1 MMKCLYLLYVMFHV
15 AAGCDLSAQTK
26 HVYIGHPGGSVLL
39 LCSCSDLHTKPHTF
53 TWMAYIRG
61 GLKDMLNDEHY
72 RGRLQLFDEFSPGN
86 LSLLISDLREED
98 GVDYR
103 CITEKGHRDMRILE
117 KGCDLSGDKHQV
129 VINGLPGG
137 SVLLPC
143 SCSDLH
149 TDPQTF
155 TWTTDRTGHWTDV
168 LNDEHYRDR
177 FQLFNHISPGNLSL
191 LISDLREEDQ
201 RVYRCRTGLR
211 EYRDIR
217 INVKGCDLSGD
228 KHQVAIN
235 GHPGGS
241 VLLPCSCSDLHTNPQ
256 IFTWTTNRTG
266 HWTDVLNDEHYR
278 DRLQLFNNI
287 SLGNLSLLISNL
299 REEDQRVYRC
309 STGLREYRDI
319 RINVKGRREPSTR
332 SGKTDRR
339 PPSEQPPSKTTN
351 SPSASSPATL
361 AQGGRRETLTRSGK
375 TDRRPPSEQPPS
387 KTTNSPPASSSTT
400 LKRDEQPPHSSL
412 PLVFGIVAAL
422 LLVIV
427 GIMAFICWKR
437 KGLFPLGGRRGKN
450 KVTERR
456 PKQKDQTVPDVTYS
470 TVSHIHTAGAARVQ
484 INVEEKT
491 EYASIVTN

>member
-1 MMKCLYLLYVMFHV
+1 MMKCLYLLYVVFHV
-15 AAGCDLSAQTK
+15 AAGCDLSAQTI
-26 HVYIGHPGGSVLL
+26 HRYNGHPGGSVLL
-39 LCSCSDLHTKPHTF
+39 PCSCSDLHTKPHTF

-72 RGRLQLFDEFSPGN
+72 RGRLQLFNNTSPGN

-98 GVDYR
+98 DVDYR
-103 CITEKGHRDMRILE
+103 CSTEKGHRDM
-117 KGCDLSGDKHQV
+117 
-129 VINGLPGG
+129 
-137 SVLLPC
+137 
-143 SCSDLH
+143 
-149 TDPQTF
+149 
-155 TWTTDRTGHWTDV
+155 
-168 LNDEHYRDR
+168 
-177 FQLFNHISPGNLSL
+177 
-191 LISDLREEDQ
+191 
-201 RVYRCRTGLR
+201 
-211 EYRDIR
+211 R

>member
-1 MMKCLYLLYVMFHV
+1 MMKCLYLLYVVFHV
-15 AAGCDLSAQTK
+15 AAGCNLTAQTK
-26 HVYIGHPGGSVLL
+26 YEYIGLPGGSVLL

-53 TWMAYIRG
+53 TWMTFRTGKAN
-61 GLKDMLNDEHY
+61 DVLNDEHY
-72 RGRLQLFDEFSPGN
+72 RDRLQLFNNTSPGN

-98 GVDYR
+98 AVDYR
-103 CITEKGHRDMRILE
+103 CRTEKEHRDMSIPG
-117 KGCDLSGDKHQV
+117 KGCDL
-129 VINGLPGG
+129 
-137 SVLLPC
+137 
-143 SCSDLH
+143 
-149 TDPQTF
+149 
-155 TWTTDRTGHWTDV
+155 
-168 LNDEHYRDR
+168 Y
-177 FQLFNHISPGNLSL
+177 
-191 LISDLREEDQ
+191 
-201 RVYRCRTGLR
+201 
-211 EYRDIR
+211 
-217 INVKGCDLSGD
+217 GD

-235 GHPGGS
+235 GLPGGS
-241 VLLPCSCSDLHTNPQ
+241 VQLPCSCSDLHTNPQ

-266 HWTDVLNDEHYR
+266 HWTDVLKDELYR

-287 SLGNLSLLISNL
+287 SPGNLSLLISNL
-299 REEDQRVYRC
+299 REEDQGVYRC
-309 STGLREYRDI
+309 STGLKEYRDI
-319 RINVKGRREPSTR
+319 RINVEGKRETSTR

-339 PPSEQPPSKTTN
+339 PPSEQPQSKTSNAPPT
-351 SPSASSPATL
+351 SSSTTL
-361 AQGGRRETLTRSGK
+361 EQGGRRETLTRSGK
-375 TDRRPPSEQPPS
+375 TDRRPPSEQPQS

-400 LKRDEQPPHSSL
+400 LKQDEQPPHSSL

>member
-1 MMKCLYLLYVMFHV
+1 MMKCLYLLYVVFHV
-15 AAGCDLSAQTK
+15 AAGCNLTAQTK
-26 HVYIGHPGGSVLL
+26 YEYIGLPGGSVLL

-53 TWMAYIRG
+53 TWMTFRTGKAN
-61 GLKDMLNDEHY
+61 DVLNDEHY
-72 RGRLQLFDEFSPGN
+72 RDRLQLFNNTSPGN

-98 GVDYR
+98 AVDYR
-103 CITEKGHRDMRILE
+103 CRTEKEHRDMSIPG
-117 KGCDLSGDKHQV
+117 KGCDL
-129 VINGLPGG
+129 
-137 SVLLPC
+137 
-143 SCSDLH
+143 
-149 TDPQTF
+149 
-155 TWTTDRTGHWTDV
+155 
-168 LNDEHYRDR
+168 Y
-177 FQLFNHISPGNLSL
+177 
-191 LISDLREEDQ
+191 
-201 RVYRCRTGLR
+201 
-211 EYRDIR
+211 
-217 INVKGCDLSGD
+217 GD

-235 GHPGGS
+235 GLPGGS
-241 VLLPCSCSDLHTNPQ
+241 VQLPCSCSDLHTNPQ

-266 HWTDVLNDEHYR
+266 HWTDVLKDELYR

-287 SLGNLSLLISNL
+287 SPGNLSLLISNL
-299 REEDQRVYRC
+299 REEDQGVYRC
-309 STGLREYRDI
+309 STGLKEYRDI
-319 RINVKGRREPSTR
+319 RINVEGGKRETSTR

-339 PPSEQPPSKTTN
+339 PPSEQPQSKTSNAPPT
-351 SPSASSPATL
+351 SSSTTL
-361 AQGGRRETLTRSGK
+361 EQGGRRETLTRSGK
-375 TDRRPPSEQPPS
+375 TDRRPPSEQPQS

-400 LKRDEQPPHSSL
+400 LKQDEQPPHSSL

-437 KGLFPLGGRRGKN
+437 KGGRRGKN

>member
-1 MMKCLYLLYVMFHV
+1 MMKCLYLLCVVFHV

-217 INVKGCDLSGD
+217 INVKGG
-228 KHQVAIN
+228 K
-235 GHPGGS
+235 
-241 VLLPCSCSDLHTNPQ
+241 
-256 IFTWTTNRTG
+256 
-266 HWTDVLNDEHYR
+266 
-278 DRLQLFNNI
+278 
-287 SLGNLSLLISNL
+287 
-299 REEDQRVYRC
+299 RE
-309 STGLREYRDI
+309 T
-319 RINVKGRREPSTR
+319 STR
-332 SGKTDRR
+332 SEKTDRR
-339 PPSEQPPSKTTN
+339 STSEQPRSKTSN
-351 SPSASSPATL
+351 APPTL
-361 AQGGRRETLTRSGK
+361 
-375 TDRRPPSEQPPS
+375 EQ
-387 KTTNSPPASSSTT
+387 
-400 LKRDEQPPHSSL
+400 
-412 PLVFGIVAAL
+412 VFSIVAAF

-427 GIMAFICWKR
+427 GVMVFICWRR
-437 KGLFPLGGRRGKN
+437 KGRKCGKN
-450 KVTERR
+450 VITEGR

-484 INVEEKT
+484 INVGEKT

>member
-1 MMKCLYLLYVMFHV
+1 MSYRTGP
-15 AAGCDLSAQTK
+15 AT
-26 HVYIGHPGGSVLL
+26 
-39 LCSCSDLHTKPHTF
+39 
-53 TWMAYIRG
+53 
-61 GLKDMLNDEHY
+61 DMLNDEHY
-72 RGRLQLFDEFSPGN
+72 CGRLQLFNNISPGN

-98 GVDYR
+98 DVDYR
-103 CITEKGHRDMRILE
+103 CQTEKGHKDMRIYV

-129 VINGLPGG
+129 VINGHPGG

-149 TDPQTF
+149 TNPQTF

-177 FQLFNHISPGNLSL
+177 LQLFNHISPGNLSL

-201 RVYRCRTGLR
+201 RVYWCSTGLT

-228 KHQVAIN
+228 KHQVVIN

-241 VLLPCSCSDLHTNPQ
+241 VLLPCSCSDLHTDPQ

-278 DRLQLFNNI
+278 DRLQLFNHI
-287 SLGNLSLLISNL
+287 SPGNLSLLISDL

-309 STGLREYRDI
+309 STGLKEYRDI
-319 RINVKGRREPSTR
+319 RINVKG
-332 SGKTDRR
+332 
-339 PPSEQPPSKTTN
+339 
-351 SPSASSPATL
+351 
-361 AQGGRRETLTRSGK
+361 GRRETSTRSGK

-400 LKRDEQPPHSSL
+400 LEQDKQQTHSSL
-412 PLVFGIVAAL
+412 PLVFCILLVL
-422 LLVIV
+422 LLLIPGVV
-427 GIMAFICWKR
+427 AFICWVCR
-437 KGLFPLGGRRGKN
+437 GGRCGE
-450 KVTERR
+450 KVNTEGCLDYKGQQDNTRDL
-456 PKQKDQTVPDVTYS
+456 PFTLNSQDTQIVCDDTLFTTVIYTSYS
-470 TVSHIHTAGAARVQ
+470 TGPH
-484 INVEEKT
+484 
-491 EYASIVTN
+491 